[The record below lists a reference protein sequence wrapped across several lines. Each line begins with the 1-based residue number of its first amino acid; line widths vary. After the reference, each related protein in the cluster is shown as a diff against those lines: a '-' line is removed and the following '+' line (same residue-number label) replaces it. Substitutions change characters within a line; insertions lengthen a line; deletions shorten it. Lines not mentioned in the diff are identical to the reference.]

1 MAVSIV
7 YIRESLR
14 KGNSV
19 IIHQRN
25 LQVLT
30 IEFFLGK
37 NDISPEI
44 LEGTSELK
52 ELSYSSR
59 SLRNDFYVEI
69 TTHYCIQ
76 SINYLVPKIWNLIP
90 HQIKHCGS
98 LTKSKDFIM
107 SSMSLSGMHNIY
119 CESRIHWTKY
129 GNGIR

>member
-1 MAVSIV
+1 M
-7 YIRESLR
+7 R
-14 KGNSV
+14 KDNSV
-19 IIHQRN
+19 TIHQRN

-44 LEGTSELK
+44 LKETFELK

-59 SLRNDFYVEI
+59 SSRNDFYVEI
-69 TTHYCIQ
+69 NIYPLLY

-98 LTKSKDFIM
+98 STKSKDFIM